1 MHGSDP
7 NVYGCDFGEFVK
19 KFTNSLDLAFN
30 PADDQC
36 SKISKSSDH
45 PGRNGLTERLPVG
58 PDATASGGPVMGWKG
73 FTLAVLLVAAG
84 GAALFFYW
92 PFGGPA
98 DTLRLPGVV
107 EIQEV
112 RLGSKIGGR
121 VCEVLVFE
129 GDRLQAGQVLVRLET
144 PELEAQREQLQARV
158 QEAESALEKAR
169 NGVRQEEKDSAR
181 AALEAAQAKL
191 KRLKAG
197 SRAEEIRQ
205 SRSDL
210 ESATADTRLYK
221 EDFER
226 AERVYRSAAMPRAD
240 YDRARAVYERAT
252 GKSASI
258 KAHLD
263 MLLAGTRPEE
273 IEEAEAEVRKAEANL
288 RLQLAGT
295 RSEDLAAAEATVAE
309 ARGKLHEVEANL
321 REAAVVAPEP
331 AVVEVLSVRK
341 GDLVAANQPILR
353 VLRTADLWV
362 KVYVP
367 ETEISK
373 LQLDQHVTLTVD
385 GRPERFE
392 GTVRQINSA
401 SEFTPRNVQTLDE
414 RRHQVFGVRIQV
426 TDTKGV
432 FKSGMA
438 ADVYVPL
445 H

>member
-1 MHGSDP
+1 M
-7 NVYGCDFGEFVK
+7 
-19 KFTNSLDLAFN
+19 L
-30 PADDQC
+30 
-36 SKISKSSDH
+36 
-45 PGRNGLTERLPVG
+45 VG
-58 PDATASGGPVMGWKG
+58 PDATASGGPVMGWKVIA
-73 FTLAVLLVAAG
+73 FAVLLLAAG
-84 GAALFFYW
+84 GAALFIFW

-121 VCEVLVFE
+121 VCEVCVAE
-129 GDRLQAGQVLVRLET
+129 GDEIKAGQVLVRLET
-144 PELEAQREQLQARV
+144 PELEAQREQLLARL
-158 QEAESALEKAR
+158 QESESALEKAR
-169 NGVRQEEKDSAR
+169 NGSRQEEKDSAK
-181 AALEAAQAKL
+181 AALESAQARL

-205 SRSDL
+205 TRSDL
-210 ESATADTRLYK
+210 EAATADSRLYH

-226 AERVYRSAAMPRAD
+226 AERMYRSAAMPRAD
-240 YDRARAVYERAT
+240 YDRAKAVYERAT
-252 GKSASI
+252 GKTASM

-263 MLLAGTRPEE
+263 LLLAGTRPEE
-273 IEEAEAEVRKAEANL
+273 IEEAEAESRKAEANL

-321 REAAVVAPEP
+321 REATVTAPEP

-341 GDLVAANQPILR
+341 GDLVAVNQPMLR

-367 ETEISK
+367 ETQLSK
-373 LQLDQHVTLTVD
+373 VRLQQSVNLTVD
-385 GRPERFE
+385 GYPGRRFE
-392 GTVRQINSA
+392 GIVQQISSA

-414 RRHQVFGVRIQV
+414 RRHQVFGVRIRVADNQ
-426 TDTKGV
+426 GV

>member
-1 MHGSDP
+1 
-7 NVYGCDFGEFVK
+7 
-19 KFTNSLDLAFN
+19 
-30 PADDQC
+30 
-36 SKISKSSDH
+36 
-45 PGRNGLTERLPVG
+45 
-58 PDATASGGPVMGWKG
+58 MGWKSVS
-73 FTLAVLLVAAG
+73 FALLLVAAG
-84 GAALFFYW
+84 GAALVYFW

-121 VCEVLVFE
+121 VSEVLVAE
-129 GDRLQAGQVLVRLET
+129 GDRIQAGQVLVRLET
-144 PELEAQREQLQARV
+144 PELEAQREQQHARL

-181 AALEAAQAKL
+181 AALESAQAKL

-197 SRAEEIRQ
+197 SRSEEIRQ

-210 ESATADTRLYK
+210 EAAAADTRLYQ

-226 AERVYRSAAMPRAD
+226 AERMFRNSAMPRAD
-240 YDRARAVYERAT
+240 YDRAKAVYERAT
-252 GKSASI
+252 GKAASI

-263 MLLAGTRPEE
+263 LLLAGTRPEE
-273 IEEAEAEVRKAEANL
+273 IEETEADCRKAEANL

-309 ARGKLHEVEANL
+309 ARGKLHEIEANL
-321 REAAVVAPEP
+321 REATVTAPEP

-341 GDLVAANQPILR
+341 GDLVAANQPMLR

-367 ETEISK
+367 ET
-373 LQLDQHVTLTVD
+373 QLGKVRLNQTVDLTVD
-385 GRPERFE
+385 GYPGQRFE
-392 GTVRQINSA
+392 GTVRQISSA

-426 TDTKGV
+426 TDTQGV